1 MKQSYFLLIFL
12 FLISCNSGKMKKNLL
27 PGVSGK
33 AGEVLVIMEKE
44 DWKGKCGET
53 VRQSFL
59 QDVQGLPQSE
69 PMLNPVNINKK
80 AFSEL
85 FKIHRNIVY
94 VQISKN
100 IETPK
105 ITVERDKWAT
115 PQIVINISAP
125 SKENFIL
132 LFSENREK
140 ILHLILQAER
150 DRLTTNYKK
159 YAEYE
164 VIDKIE
170 KKANIKIIVPKSYTY
185 DMDTT
190 NFIWISHET
199 PQISQGVFIYWYTY
213 SDTAMFSKSEL
224 IRKRNEILKKY
235 VSGPQKGSYMTTEN
249 QIPPI
254 LNTYLLKKDYF
265 AEIRGLWKVE
275 GDYMGGPFVSISRL
289 DKKNNRIVTA
299 DGYVYAPKYDKRNYM
314 RQIEAIL
321 YSIEFE
327 K

>member
-1 MKQSYFLLIFL
+1 MKHSYFLLIFL
-12 FLISCNSGKMKKNLL
+12 FLISCNSGKMKKDLL

-53 VRQSFL
+53 VKHTFL
-59 QDVQGLPQSE
+59 QEVQGLPQIE
-69 PMLNPVNINKK
+69 PMLNPVNISKK

-85 FKIHRNIVY
+85 FRIHRNIVY

-105 ITVERDKWAT
+105 ITIEKDKWAT
-115 PQIVINISAP
+115 PQTVINIFAP
-125 SKENFIL
+125 SKEAFVQ
-132 LFSENREK
+132 LFSENKDK
-140 ILHLILQAER
+140 ILNLILQAER
-150 DRLTTNYKK
+150 NRLTANYKK
-159 YAEYE
+159 YAEYK
-164 VIDKIE
+164 VIE
-170 KKANIKIIVPKSYTY
+170 KIKDKADIKIRVPKGYTY

-199 PQISQGVFIYWYTY
+199 PQISQGVFIYWYPY
-213 SDTAMFSKSEL
+213 KDTAMFSKKEL
-224 IRKRNEILKKY
+224 LNKRNDVLKKY
-235 VSGPQKGSYMTTEN
+235 VSGPQKGSYMTTET
-249 QIPPI
+249 QISPL
-254 LNTYLLKKDYF
+254 LNTYIFKDEYF

-289 DKKNNRIVTA
+289 DKKNNRIVVA

-314 RQIEAIL
+314 RQVEAIL